1 MTTPTLAPPYW
12 TSDVVLA
19 DGGTVLIRP
28 ITPADGPALVAFHER
43 LSPDTV
49 YARFMSAKPSLSPA
63 EVERFTHVDNDTRVA
78 LVAELGDRLIGVG
91 RYDRTDDDREAEVA
105 FVVADEHQGRGIGT
119 VLLEHL
125 AAAARERGITRF
137 VAETLPTN
145 RRMLDVFAAIGFD
158 EGTSYSTDSVRVEL
172 AIEPTDT
179 ARAATF
185 EREHRAESASVARLL
200 TPRSVAVVGASRDR
214 ATVGHQVFRNLL
226 DSGFAGIVYPVN
238 PGAAHVGSVR
248 AHASVTD
255 IPGQVDLAVLAVP
268 ARAVPGV
275 VDQCAAKGV
284 KDLVVLTAG
293 FSEVEGGSDAQA
305 ALQDVVRRNGMR
317 LVGPNCIGVVNTAV
331 GLNATFSPFAPRRGR
346 VAMQSQSGALGIAL
360 LERSARLGLGVSSFV
375 SVGNKADV
383 SGNELLQYW
392 EDDTDTDVVLLYLE
406 SFGNPRKFSRIARRV
421 SRRKPVVAVKSGRSA
436 AGVRAASSHTA
447 ALATPDTA
455 VDALFHQTG
464 VVRVDTLDELF
475 DMAVV
480 FGSQP
485 LPQGRRVAIVG
496 NSGGPGILATDACV
510 GAGLDVPELTA
521 DTQAALRGVVDANA
535 AVTNPVDLVASATPS
550 VYERALE
557 IVLADTQVDA
567 VVTICTPTFAA
578 PPDQVA
584 DVLPRVAAGRGKP
597 VVGCFLAAPAIP
609 TLVAGTADRRSGTGE
624 SGGTGDDAVLPDVP
638 TFASPEPA
646 ARALARAATYAEWR
660 RRPPGAVPD
669 LAGFDAERAH
679 AVVERALLRSPDGA
693 WLEPDQV
700 DDLLDAAGVPFLHT
714 VAASTPADACR
725 QASGLGYPVALKAT
739 GPDIVH
745 KSDEGGVHLDLVDDA
760 ALRAAYEEMAGG
772 LGDRMAG
779 AVVQQMAPAGVETI
793 VGVVQDRLFGPLV
806 MFGLGG
812 VATELLKDRA
822 FRVLPLT
829 DLDAAELVRSLR
841 SSPLLFGYRGSPRV
855 AVEALE
861 DVLQRIAR
869 LAGRVPEIAE
879 MDLNPVIVSPEG
891 AVAVDCRVRVARVV
905 PGPPND
911 LRRLG

>member
-1 MTTPTLAPPYW
+1 
-12 TSDVVLA
+12 
-19 DGGTVLIRP
+19 
-28 ITPADGPALVAFHER
+28 
-43 LSPDTV
+43 
-49 YARFMSAKPSLSPA
+49 
-63 EVERFTHVDNDTRVA
+63 
-78 LVAELGDRLIGVG
+78 
-91 RYDRTDDDREAEVA
+91 
-105 FVVADEHQGRGIGT
+105 
-119 VLLEHL
+119 
-125 AAAARERGITRF
+125 
-137 VAETLPTN
+137 
-145 RRMLDVFAAIGFD
+145 
-158 EGTSYSTDSVRVEL
+158 
-172 AIEPTDT
+172 
-179 ARAATF
+179 
-185 EREHRAESASVARLL
+185 
-200 TPRSVAVVGASRDR
+200 
-214 ATVGHQVFRNLL
+214 
-226 DSGFAGIVYPVN
+226 
-238 PGAAHVGSVR
+238 
-248 AHASVTD
+248 
-255 IPGQVDLAVLAVP
+255 
-268 ARAVPGV
+268 
-275 VDQCAAKGV
+275 
-284 KDLVVLTAG
+284 
-293 FSEVEGGSDAQA
+293 
-305 ALQDVVRRNGMR
+305 
-317 LVGPNCIGVVNTAV
+317 
-331 GLNATFSPFAPRRGR
+331 
-346 VAMQSQSGALGIAL
+346 
-360 LERSARLGLGVSSFV
+360 
-375 SVGNKADV
+375 
-383 SGNELLQYW
+383 
-392 EDDTDTDVVLLYLE
+392 
-406 SFGNPRKFSRIARRV
+406 
-421 SRRKPVVAVKSGRSA
+421 
-436 AGVRAASSHTA
+436 
-447 ALATPDTA
+447 
-455 VDALFHQTG
+455 
-464 VVRVDTLDELF
+464 
-475 DMAVV
+475 
-480 FGSQP
+480 
-485 LPQGRRVAIVG
+485 
-496 NSGGPGILATDACV
+496 
-510 GAGLDVPELTA
+510 
-521 DTQAALRGVVDANA
+521 
-535 AVTNPVDLVASATPS
+535 

-584 DVLPRVAAGRGKP
+584 DVLPRVAAGRGKR
-597 VVGCFLAAPAIP
+597 VGGCFRAAPATP
-609 TLVAGTADRRSGTGE
+609 PLVGGPGDRRSGTGE
-624 SGGTGDDAVLPDVP
+624 SGGTGPDAVLPDVP

-829 DLDAAELVRSLR
+829 DLDAAELVRSLG